1 MKFLKK
7 YYKEIFAGGLFLL
20 GIVPLIFGKTQFLQ
34 FGLFCLC
41 WALGV
46 LVLAYIIK
54 LRGVEQIK
62 TFDKEAKK
70 ILKDIQIRGE
80 SSVYFGLTNI
90 NIMKKERNKLI
101 KKLQKPITVCYIM
114 ATIFIITCILCAI

>member
-1 MKFLKK
+1 MNFLKK
-7 YYKEIFAGGLFLL
+7 YYKEILAGGLFLL
-20 GIVPLIFGKTQFLQ
+20 GIIPLMFGKTQFVQ

-54 LRGVEQIK
+54 LRAIKQIK
-62 TFDKEAKK
+62 AFDKEAKK

-80 SSVYFGLTNI
+80 KSVYFGLTNI
-90 NIMKKERNKLI
+90 NIMESERKKMI
-101 KKLQKPITVCYIM
+101 KKLQHPITVCYIM